1 MSETKNIN
9 YHYMQQQHK
18 NENKFDTLPKN
29 HDHVNLASQIKN
41 MLSTTKLQSNTFQLP
56 SRIIKNNDP
65 KFNSKFIDSNQPKNN
80 NFLTI
85 DNTRTNNSAFPKL
98 TINDTKSIYV
108 DSNNT
113 DSSFKRNIRSQS
125 KEINVIL

>member
-65 KFNSKFIDSNQPKNN
+65 KLTPNSLIRINPKTITSLLSIIRE
-80 NFLTI
+80 LTTVLSL
-85 DNTRTNNSAFPKL
+85 N
-98 TINDTKSIYV
+98 
-108 DSNNT
+108 
-113 DSSFKRNIRSQS
+113 
-125 KEINVIL
+125 